1 MSNTGNSTK
10 WEAIREIAAG
20 SLTTN
25 FQNLG
30 GVFTRDS
37 FRIWISNNTNG
48 DIYLSTDGSTNNLKI
63 PALTGRA
70 YDNKTNDM
78 YTKSGTQFQV
88 KWAGSAPVS
97 PSGWVGL
104 EVEYV

>member
-1 MSNTGNSTK
+1 MANTGNSIK
-10 WEAIREIAAG
+10 WEAVREIAAA
-20 SLTTN
+20 SITTS

-48 DIYLSTDGSTNNLKI
+48 DVYLSTDGTTNNLKI

-78 YTKSGTQFQV
+78 FVKSATQFQV
-88 KWAGSAPVS
+88 KWVAAPVA
-97 PSGWVGL
+97 PAGWLGL